1 MIIII
6 IAIIYIDQ
14 DGLKSDK
21 DIINDKKINKTSIKK

>member
-14 DGLKSDK
+14 DGLKSD
-21 DIINDKKINKTSIKK
+21 IINDKKINKTSIKK